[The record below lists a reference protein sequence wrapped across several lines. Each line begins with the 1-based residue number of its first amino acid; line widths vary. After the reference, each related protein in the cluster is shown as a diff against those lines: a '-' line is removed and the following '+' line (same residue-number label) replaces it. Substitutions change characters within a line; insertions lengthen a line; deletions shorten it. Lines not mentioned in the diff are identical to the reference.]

1 MVSIVVSFA
10 TFVTAHVALIY
21 GLFVRRPAW
30 QAALAIPVLPLAP
43 YFGVVERL
51 RVRTALWVL
60 AALVY
65 VAARVVAEFV
75 TP

>member
-10 TFVTAHVALIY
+10 TFVTAHVTLIY
-21 GLFVRRPAW
+21 GLFARRPAW
-30 QAALAIPVLPLAP
+30 QAALAIPLFPLAA
-43 YFGVVERL
+43 YYGYAERL
-51 RVRTALWVL
+51 RVRTALWVGAG
-60 AALVY
+60 AAY